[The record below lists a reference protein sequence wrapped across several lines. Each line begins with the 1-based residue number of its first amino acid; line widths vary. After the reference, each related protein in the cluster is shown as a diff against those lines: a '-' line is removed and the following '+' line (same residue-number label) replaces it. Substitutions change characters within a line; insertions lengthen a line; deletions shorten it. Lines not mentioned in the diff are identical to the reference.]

1 MVKVAYKA
9 YELETKNIKTR
20 EHGNRIYKFLHQFF
34 CEPRVPTKNEKGFLQ
49 IITTI
54 KWVNYSP
61 LNVENAL
68 FINESIK

>member
-34 CEPRVPTKNEKGFLQ
+34 CEPRVPTKKRKR
-49 IITTI
+49 I
-54 KWVNYSP
+54 SP
-61 LNVENAL
+61 DHHDHKMGQL
-68 FINESIK
+68 FSFKC